1 MLRASPCTALP
12 DRTRFMPDPA
22 ATETHALLA
31 ALRQQAQH
39 WLTTQAS
46 SGDTLRELLPG
57 VWLGRASG
65 ARVPSAALYRPALG
79 AVLQGAK
86 QVLAGDRVLDY
97 RAGEALL
104 TRLPVPARGVVT
116 AGSRST
122 PFMGMVVELDPALL
136 REVLAQM
143 RTAPAPDEMTVFS
156 VVTLQAPVLDCL
168 LRLLR
173 LAVDNEDAR
182 HLLLP
187 SLQRELALRLLQGP
201 DGAAVAA
208 LAQPPPEAR
217 RLGIALRTLQRGFRQ
232 PLDVAALAQRAGMS
246 SSQFYRRFREATSL
260 SPLQYHK
267 QLRLLEA
274 RRLLQ
279 QGDTS
284 VASAAFAV
292 GYESASQFSREY
304 SRLFGQS
311 PRHTVPGS
319 RTDR

>member
-1 MLRASPCTALP
+1 
-12 DRTRFMPDPA
+12 MPDPA
-22 ATETHALLA
+22 DTETLALLT

-39 WLTTQAS
+39 WLAAQAIG
-46 SGDTLRELLPG
+46 GDTLREVLPG
-57 VWLGRASG
+57 IWLARSG
-65 ARVPSAALYRPALG
+65 GVRVPSAALYRPALG

-86 QVLAGDRVLDY
+86 QVLAGDSVLDY

-116 AGSRST
+116 AGNRST
-122 PFMGMVVELDPALL
+122 PFMGMVVELDPPLL
-136 REVLAQM
+136 REVLAQL
-143 RTAPAPDEMTVFS
+143 RTPPTPSEVTAFG
-156 VVTLQAPVLDCL
+156 VVTLQPLVLDCL

-173 LAVDNEDAR
+173 LAGDNEDAR
-182 HLLLP
+182 RLLLP
-187 SLQRELALRLLQGP
+187 TLRRELALRLLQGP

-217 RLGIALRTLQRGFRQ
+217 RLGTALRTLQRGFRE
-232 PLDVAALAQRAGMS
+232 PLDVTALAQRTGMS

-304 SRLFGQS
+304 SRLFGQP
-311 PRHTVPGS
+311 PRHTVPVG
-319 RTDR
+319 RRHR

>member
-1 MLRASPCTALP
+1 MLRASLRTAVP
-12 DRTRFMPDPA
+12 DCARFMPDPA
-22 ATETHALLA
+22 ASESHALLT

-39 WLTTQAS
+39 WLAARAV
-46 SGDTLRELLPG
+46 SGDTLREALPG
-57 VWLGRASG
+57 IWLARSG
-65 ARVPSAALYRPALG
+65 GERVPSAVLYRPALG

-86 QVLAGDRVLDY
+86 QVLAGDRVLEY

-104 TRLPVPARGVVT
+104 TRLPVPARGAVT
-116 AGSRST
+116 VGSRSA
-122 PFMGMVVELDPALL
+122 PFIGLVVELDPTLL
-136 REVLAQM
+136 REVLTQM
-143 RTAPAPDEMTVFS
+143 STAPAAREVTAFS
-156 VVTLQAPVLDCL
+156 VVSLQAAVLDCL

-173 LAVDNEDAR
+173 LADDNEDAR
-182 HLLLP
+182 RLLLP
-187 SLQRELALRLLQGP
+187 ALQRELALRLLQGP
-201 DGAAVAA
+201 EGAALAA
-208 LAQPPPEAR
+208 LAQPPAEAR
-217 RLGIALRTLQRGFRQ
+217 RLGTALRTLQREFRQ
-232 PLDVAALAQRAGMS
+232 PLDVTTLAQRAGMS
-246 SSQFYRRFREATSL
+246 SSQFYRRFREATAL

-279 QGDTS
+279 QGGTS

>member
-1 MLRASPCTALP
+1 
-12 DRTRFMPDPA
+12 MPDPA
-22 ATETHALLA
+22 AIETHALLA

-57 VWLGRASG
+57 VWLGRTRG

-86 QVLAGDRVLDY
+86 QVLAGDRMLDY

-116 AGSRST
+116 ASSRGT

-143 RTAPAPDEMTVFS
+143 RTAPAPGEMTAFS
-156 VVTLQAPVLDCL
+156 VVTLPASVLDCL

-201 DGAAVAA
+201 DRAAVAA

-217 RLGIALRTLQRGFRQ
+217 RLGIALRTLQLGFRQ

-279 QGDTS
+279 QGETS

-304 SRLFGQS
+304 SRLFGQP
-311 PRHTVPGS
+311 PRHSVPGG
-319 RTDR
+319 RKDR